1 MSNQTVEAKI
11 VPGAWEAIK
20 RRHDKHLA
28 EDPQYRKAYERTK
41 ENSVKKRAAAF
52 SKGGKALEELREI
65 PGFDEYHERATNA
78 LQMAL
83 LNARKRSGLKQTEI
97 ARRMKIPQANVSR
110 IEHSTDAIT
119 FKTFAAYLKA
129 CGFSFAIDLKSV

>member
-1 MSNQTVEAKI
+1 LS
-11 VPGAWEAIK
+11 AIY
-20 RRHDKHLA
+20 
-28 EDPQYRKAYERTK
+28 QC
-41 ENSVKKRAAAF
+41 
-52 SKGGKALEELREI
+52 GKTLEELREI
-65 PGFDEYHERATNA
+65 PGFDEYQERAMNA

-83 LNARKRSGLKQTEI
+83 LDARKRSGLKQTEI
-97 ARRMKIPQANVSR
+97 GKRMKFPQANVSQ